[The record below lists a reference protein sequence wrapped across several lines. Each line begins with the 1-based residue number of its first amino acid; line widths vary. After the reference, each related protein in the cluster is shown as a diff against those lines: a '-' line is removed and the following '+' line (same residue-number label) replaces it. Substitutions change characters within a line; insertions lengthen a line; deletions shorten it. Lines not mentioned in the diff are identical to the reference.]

1 MAVYTSI
8 KISVLHDWLKNFNL
22 GKLEDLKGI
31 SAGVTNTNY
40 LISTSQS
47 KYILTL
53 FEHSNINELPF
64 YVNLMSFLVKNKF
77 PCPQPIQNNK
87 GESLSLLKGK
97 PALIVSFIEG
107 KENLKIDETHCFL
120 VGEHLAKL
128 HNLTKDFSEDKKNTR
143 DFSWIKIKYLEL
155 KRYLS
160 SQDRRLIELEIDFLS
175 HNMSE
180 ELPSGIIH
188 GDLFRDNVL
197 FFQNK
202 VSGIIDFYYACNEW
216 FIFDIAI
223 VINDWCVSSDG
234 EIDKLKLNEFMKGY
248 QSKRLLH
255 DLEFDFMTK
264 SLRWAA
270 LRFWLSR
277 LDDTY
282 NIKDGEITSIKDPNY
297 FRNILIDRQSIKDI
311 F

>member
-8 KISVLHDWLKNFNL
+8 KISDLHDWLKNFNL
-22 GKLEDLKGI
+22 GKLENLEGI

-77 PCPQPIQNNK
+77 PCPQPFLNNK

-107 KENLKIDETHCFL
+107 KENLKIDEAHCFL
-120 VGEHLAKL
+120 IGEHLAKL

-143 DFSWIKIKYLEL
+143 DFSWIKTKYLEL

-175 HNMSE
+175 HNMNE

-234 EIDKLKLNEFMKGY
+234 EIDKQKLNEFLKGY
-248 QSKRLLH
+248 QRNRLLH
-255 DLEFDFMTK
+255 DLEFDFMIK

>member
-1 MAVYTSI
+1 
-8 KISVLHDWLKNFNL
+8 
-22 GKLEDLKGI
+22 
-31 SAGVTNTNY
+31 
-40 LISTSQS
+40 
-47 KYILTL
+47 
-53 FEHSNINELPF
+53 
-64 YVNLMSFLVKNKF
+64 
-77 PCPQPIQNNK
+77 
-87 GESLSLLKGK
+87 
-97 PALIVSFIEG
+97 
-107 KENLKIDETHCFL
+107 
-120 VGEHLAKL
+120 
-128 HNLTKDFSEDKKNTR
+128 
-143 DFSWIKIKYLEL
+143 
-155 KRYLS
+155 
-160 SQDRRLIELEIDFLS
+160 LIELEIDFLS
-175 HNMSE
+175 HNMNE

-234 EIDKLKLNEFMKGY
+234 EIDKQKLNEFLKGY
-248 QSKRLLH
+248 QRNRLLH
-255 DLEFDFMTK
+255 DLEFDFMIK

>member
-8 KISVLHDWLKNFNL
+8 KISDLHDWLKSFNL

-77 PCPQPIQNNK
+77 PCPQPILNNK

-120 VGEHLAKL
+120 IGEYLAKL

-175 HNMSE
+175 HNMNE

-234 EIDKLKLNEFMKGY
+234 EIDKQKLNEFMKGY
-248 QSKRLLH
+248 QSNRLLH

-297 FRNILIDRQSIKDI
+297 FRNILIDRQFIKDI